1 MNTLLNNYTNIVSEA
16 TARSQVEGRLL
27 KDFLFIN
34 IFYQIELFETG
45 KFSDF
50 ILKCEGVDFKVCFNI
65 NERESSYHHD

>member
-1 MNTLLNNYTNIVSEA
+1 M
-16 TARSQVEGRLL
+16 
-27 KDFLFIN
+27 N